1 MGVSELVIG
10 LTIVAAGTSMPEVA
24 TSIVAALRGQRD
36 IAIGNVVGSNIF
48 NLLGVLGVSAMVAD
62 TGVAVPG
69 AALGFDIPVMF
80 GVALACLPI
89 FFTGGRISRT
99 EAALLLGYYVAYI
112 AFLILASLEHA
123 ALPTWR
129 IAMLGFVMPLT
140 AVGIG
145 VSVWT
150 WARRKRHQ
158 P

>member
-1 MGVSELVIG
+1 
-10 LTIVAAGTSMPEVA
+10 
-24 TSIVAALRGQRD
+24 
-36 IAIGNVVGSNIF
+36 
-48 NLLGVLGVSAMVAD
+48 
-62 TGVAVPG
+62 
-69 AALGFDIPVMF
+69 
-80 GVALACLPI
+80 
-89 FFTGGRISRT
+89 
-99 EAALLLGYYVAYI
+99 VAYI